1 MAGPR
6 WTTFAK
12 SPESLFNAWNMSRA
26 MRCRPS
32 EVYGIEA
39 GSFEA
44 YAFDSAVVRWGLA
57 FEAALSDA
65 TSGASNQA
73 AAEAARQRVLRRWLP
88 SERRYADPGKAR

>member
-1 MAGPR
+1 
-6 WTTFAK
+6 
-12 SPESLFNAWNMSRA
+12 

-32 EVYGIEA
+32 EVFGIES

-44 YAFDSAVVRWGLA
+44 YALDSAVVRWGRA

-65 TSGASNQA
+65 GHGAKNDQ

-88 SERRYADPGKAR
+88 TQRRYADPGKRGSTL